1 MKDELE
7 AEDQGRAFG
16 NSWEGDGE
24 RERQR
29 ERARVKAGWRLVRGA
44 VMWRRG
50 KAVRMRGGR
59 RPRGP

>member
-29 ERARVKAGWRLVRGA
+29 EREQGSRQD
-44 VMWRRG
+44 
-50 KAVRMRGGR
+50 GGLSGV
-59 RPRGP
+59 P